1 VYASRFLNRAK
12 QNHSTTKREA
22 LVMGFSL
29 HKFKRCLLGNKF
41 VFYVYH
47 IALVFLVNKPQVS
60 RIIAKWLLLFFN
72 YDFTIVYKPCRTHVV
87 INALLRLLDNT
98 KPTSV
103 PNQTTNASLFYTW
116 PKWLN
121 DVKEF

>member
-1 VYASRFLNRAK
+1 
-12 QNHSTTKREA
+12 
-22 LVMGFSL
+22 MGFSL